1 MEATSETTPP
11 RRVFVA
17 CLILFALLLLL
28 HNPQVFTR
36 PVYEDSDYAANSI
49 LIARAKRLQLL
60 VGNYSRTGFN
70 HPGPA
75 LLYVLAGSEV
85 LFHDLLGLVP
95 APHNAHALGALL
107 FDTLLAA
114 LSLAILHAHYR
125 SRLAVLVA
133 VAVFLAYFGVN
144 GQIASGWMPDLYFAP
159 FLLLLVSAASV
170 ACGRVRHLPSLGLAG
185 GLLVHGHVCF
195 VAFVGLL
202 VPYALMGL
210 ARAHGFA
217 CRGLLR
223 AHAGSF
229 LAFGAI
235 VGLFVLP
242 IALHT
247 LLDFPGEMARY
258 LEYLSRRQHRHALT
272 KVGHFLLLAF
282 TSASSHPLPVGLA
295 VLAAVAVTLPRRS
308 DGPRR
313 HYTRQVLAACGITT
327 LALFFYAWRG
337 IDDLSL
343 TYTAA
348 FFGSVL
354 LLLLATSAMN
364 AALRLGTDPRRRR
377 LLAALA
383 AVVALGAAAGGRF
396 TNTYTGSPYL
406 ADLAAAEAAATTPDT
421 PIVVTHEP
429 SRWPDVAGFVV
440 AMERRGRHVFV
451 AERQLEFL
459 YTARHTRGWE
469 ALTGAR
475 RLDFAR
481 RDAPTEHVRK
491 VVYEGGTV
499 SIREL
504 DPRYEPG
511 TVLSFAAGC
520 RDWEVHKG
528 RGWSRAAAGGTHT
541 EGPEACLSLDLA
553 RPIAGD
559 AVLLVTAVP
568 CLPVGQAAA
577 WVDAVVNGQPVARW
591 AVAAGGRPAE
601 LRARVPAAILDRGGP
616 VRITLQLPWADSAEA
631 PPCMPGACPPGLC
644 VASLCLAAE

>member
-1 MEATSETTPP
+1 MEATSKTTPP

-17 CLILFALLLLL
+17 CLAVFALLLLV
-28 HNPQVFTR
+28 HNSQVFTR
-36 PVYEDSDYAANSI
+36 PIHEDSDYAANSI
-49 LIARAKRLQLL
+49 LIARAKGLKLL

-75 LLYVLAGSEV
+75 LLYVLAGSEI

-107 FDTLLAA
+107 YNALLAA
-114 LSLAILHAHYR
+114 LSLAVLHAHYR

-133 VAVFLAYFGVN
+133 VAAFLAYFSVN

-159 FLLLLVSAASV
+159 FLLLLVSAASI
-170 ACGRVRHLPSLGLAG
+170 ACGRARHLPCLALAG

-202 VPYALMGL
+202 TAYALAGL
-210 ARAHGFA
+210 ARAQGFA
-217 CRGLLR
+217 WRELLR
-223 AHAGSF
+223 AHMGSF
-229 LAFGAI
+229 LAFSAV

-247 LLDFPGEMARY
+247 LLDFPGEMGRY
-258 LEYLSRRQHRHALT
+258 LEYLNLRQHRHALT

-282 TSASSHPLPVGLA
+282 TSESSHPLVVSLA
-295 VLAAVAVTLPRRS
+295 VLTTIAVTLPRRS
-308 DGPRR
+308 DDPRR

-327 LALFFYAWRG
+327 TALFFYAWRG

-354 LLLLATSAMN
+354 LLLLATGAMN
-364 AALRLGTDPRRRR
+364 VALRIGADPRRRR
-377 LLAALA
+377 VLAFLA
-383 AVVALGAAAGGRF
+383 AVVALGAAVGGRF
-396 TNTYTGSPYL
+396 TNTYTGSPYV
-406 ADLAAAEAAATTPDT
+406 ADLAAAEAEATAPDT
-421 PIVVTHEP
+421 PIIVTHEP
-429 SRWPDVAGFVV
+429 SRWKEVAGFVV
-440 AMERRGRHVFV
+440 AMQRRGRHVFV

-459 YTARHTRGWE
+459 YTAHHTHGWE
-469 ALTGAR
+469 GLTGAR

-491 VVYEGGTV
+491 VVYEGGVV
-499 SIREL
+499 SVREP

-511 TVLSFAAGC
+511 TVLSFAEGC

-528 RGWSRAAAGGTHT
+528 RGWSRSAAGGTHT
-541 EGPEACLSLDLA
+541 EGPEACLSLDLT
-553 RPIAGD
+553 RPIGGD
-559 AVLLVTAVP
+559 ALLSITAVP

-577 WVDAVVNGQPVARW
+577 WVDVVVNGQQVGRW
-591 AVAAGGRPAE
+591 AIEADGPPAE
-601 LRARVPAAILDRGGP
+601 LRAGVPAAVLDRGGP
-616 VRITLQLPWADSAEA
+616 VRITLQLPWAGSAEA
-631 PPCMPGACPPGLC
+631 PPCLPYTCPRGLR